1 MPVLAVLAVLSMAGG
16 NIAALAQTSVK
27 RLLAYSAIAHGGYA
41 LLAFFGN
48 ARQMLPALL
57 FYVITYALTTVGAFG
72 VVSVVEEA
80 TGGDAIKNF
89 AGLSK
94 RAPGLSLCLMVF
106 LLSLGGIPP
115 LAGFI
120 GKFFLFSAVVS
131 FGENLGLLW
140 LVILAIAM
148 SAVSFYYYLRV
159 LKAAYVEDAA
169 AEAPAIKVPLLT
181 FLALALLALLVIL
194 LGCAP
199 GLLTQFL

>member
-1 MPVLAVLAVLSMAGG
+1 
-16 NIAALAQTSVK
+16 
-27 RLLAYSAIAHGGYA
+27 
-41 LLAFFGN
+41 
-48 ARQMLPALL
+48 
-57 FYVITYALTTVGAFG
+57 
-72 VVSVVEEA
+72 
-80 TGGDAIKNF
+80 
-89 AGLSK
+89 
-94 RAPGLSLCLMVF
+94 MVF

>member
-1 MPVLAVLAVLSMAGG
+1 MVLG
-16 NIAALAQTSVK
+16 NLIAIVQSSVK
-27 RLLAYSAIAHGGYA
+27 RLLAYSAIAHAGYM
-41 LLAFFGN
+41 LLGVLSN
-48 ARQMLPALL
+48 TPASASAMM
-57 FYVITYALTTVGAFG
+57 FYVITYALTVIGAFG
-72 VVSVVEEA
+72 VVFVVEEA

-89 AGLSK
+89 NGLSR
-94 RAPGLSLCLMVF
+94 RAPGLSLCLLIF

-120 GKFFLFSAVVS
+120 GKFFLFSATVLAD
-131 FGENLGLLW
+131 EKHLGLLW

-169 AEAPAIKVPLLT
+169 AEAPAIKVPFLTMLALVLLT
-181 FLALALLALLVIL
+181 ALVIL

>member
-1 MPVLAVLAVLSMAGG
+1 MM
-16 NIAALAQTSVK
+16 
-27 RLLAYSAIAHGGYA
+27 
-41 LLAFFGN
+41 
-48 ARQMLPALL
+48 
-57 FYVITYALTTVGAFG
+57 FYVITYALTTIGAFG
-72 VVSVVEEA
+72 VVTVVEEA

-89 AGLSK
+89 NGLSK

-120 GKFFLFSAVVS
+120 GKFFLFSAAVS

-140 LVILAIAM
+140 LVILAILM

-169 AEAPAIKVPLLT
+169 TDAPAIKVPLPT
-181 FLALALLALLVIL
+181 FLALILLALLVIL

>member
-1 MPVLAVLAVLSMAGG
+1 M
-16 NIAALAQTSVK
+16 
-27 RLLAYSAIAHGGYA
+27 
-41 LLAFFGN
+41 
-48 ARQMLPALL
+48 
-57 FYVITYALTTVGAFG
+57 
-72 VVSVVEEA
+72 
-80 TGGDAIKNF
+80 
-89 AGLSK
+89 
-94 RAPGLSLCLMVF
+94 SLCLLIF

-181 FLALALLALLVIL
+181 FLTLVLLALLVIL
-194 LGCAP
+194 LGVAP
-199 GLLTQFL
+199 GLLTQYL